1 MSSIVFN
8 LTFHTNSTLTCFFN
22 LLTYIFYFLQLL
34 HKILI
39 LSQDSQYL
47 LGIPTNEK
55 NEEIK
60 TQPVVAETKLSTC
73 SM

>member
-8 LTFHTNSTLTCFFN
+8 LTFHNNSTLTCFFN

-39 LSQDSQYL
+39 LSQDWQYL
-47 LGIPTNEK
+47 LGTPTIETK
-55 NEEIK
+55 EEIK